1 MFKTLSRTFCLVAA
15 LAAGATAIG
24 TAPAAADGFRF
35 GITIGDGPR
44 HLSPAGHR
52 GDRWDRGHRRGR
64 GYYGRGCSPR
74 EAVHKAR
81 RIGIHRARV
90 VDVGHRSVAVA
101 GRSRGDRTLVRFA
114 RAPGCPVLRIRG

>member
-1 MFKTLSRTFCLVAA
+1 MFKTLSRTICVVAA
-15 LAAGATAIG
+15 LAAGGVAFG
-24 TAPAAADGFRF
+24 TAPAAADGIRF

-52 GDRWDRGHRRGR
+52 GDRGHRGR
-64 GYYGRGCSPR
+64 GHHARGCSPR

-81 RIGIHRARV
+81 RIGVHRARV
-90 VDVGHRSVAVA
+90 VDVDNRSVAVA